1 MRRGLLV
8 AVVAVVAAVTVA
20 VSFSRQHSVF
30 YKTVESDPS
39 WLAYLPAS
47 NGGLDLM
54 PAGLN
59 SDDATGHDMRRVD
72 LMDGG
77 REEVVSLCFAS
88 TRKAVLAAC
97 PGSTYLGRSA
107 RDEMELPAMS
117 QIGKTRGSRDW
128 LSLLSSPTPALEGV
142 EYLDG

>member
-8 AVVAVVAAVTVA
+8 AVVGAVAALTVA
-20 VSFSRQHSVF
+20 VSAFHQHSVF

-47 NGGLDLM
+47 NDGLDLG

-59 SDDATGHDMRRVD
+59 SENATGNDMRRVD

-77 REEVVSLCFAS
+77 RGEVVSLCFAS
-88 TRKAVLAAC
+88 TRKAVLEAC
-97 PGSTYLGRSA
+97 PGSTYLGRST
-107 RDEMELPAMS
+107 RDEIDLPAMS
-117 QIGKTRGSRDW
+117 QIGKSPGSRDW
-128 LSLLSSPTPALEGV
+128 LSLLSSPTPQLEDV
-142 EYLDG
+142 DYLDG

>member
-8 AVVAVVAAVTVA
+8 AVVGAVAALTVA
-20 VSFSRQHSVF
+20 VSAFHPDSVF
-30 YKTVESDPS
+30 YKTVESEPS

-47 NGGLDLM
+47 HDGLDLV

-59 SDDATGHDMRRVD
+59 SENATGNDMRRVD

-77 REEVVSLCFAS
+77 RDEVVSLCFAS
-88 TRKAVLAAC
+88 TRKAVLEAC
-97 PGSTYLGRSA
+97 PGSTYLGRST
-107 RDEMELPAMS
+107 RDEIDLPAMS

-128 LSLLSSPTPALEGV
+128 LSLLSSPTPQLEDID
-142 EYLDG
+142 YLDG